1 MWSWEIEFKVDC
13 VWTHLPAEAGANAED
28 DEEQSQRYQI
38 SRPKVAIVF
47 ESIDQEHQDRAGD
60 EFGEKLPGFGH
71 ELGRVCA
78 EDTG

>member
-1 MWSWEIEFKVDC
+1 MDRCAS
-13 VWTHLPAEAGANAED
+13 THLPAEAGADAED
-28 DEEQSQRYQI
+28 DEEQSQWYQI
-38 SRPKVAIVF
+38 SRAKVPVVF

-60 EFGEKLPGFGH
+60 EFGEELSGFGH